1 MRNFLVCP
9 SIIPTMLPANNVTPT
24 KGIIPLFLPK
34 PTLLPAIK
42 ELPSELKGFAK
53 YTLKYTMRLEIEF
66 LEELYFR
73 IFLTP
78 SLLAETTRSM
88 LNPKYVKL
96 VMTVD
101 FTKRIRQ
108 YSLPARD
115 IRRRTKR
122 ALDMANLPAWPA
134 AFSSVKITLG
144 ITFEVRHHRRLAPD
158 GSDDKDEALP
168 GCFKTSIGLV
178 EERIG
183 KKTPLERPPGWR
195 QIHGLRYS
203 WTAEATSALDF
214 SGKKSAQEGVATEPP
229 SLTWCLM

>member
-1 MRNFLVCP
+1 
-9 SIIPTMLPANNVTPT
+9 
-24 KGIIPLFLPK
+24 
-34 PTLLPAIK
+34 
-42 ELPSELKGFAK
+42 
-53 YTLKYTMRLEIEF
+53 
-66 LEELYFR
+66 
-73 IFLTP
+73 LTP

-101 FTKRIRQ
+101 FTRRTRQ

-122 ALDMANLPAWPA
+122 ALDMAKLPAWPA
-134 AFSSVKITLG
+134 SFSSVKITLG

-183 KKTPLERPPGWR
+183 KKAPLERPPGWR

-229 SLTWCLM
+229 SLTWCRLMQRNLDNAVSTLEPSSSYYSYYLIASGTAVASLYTSYPSYHRRFCFTLKAYCVPSLSC